1 MDCVISS
8 DPSRIDLDMVYDYLS
23 HRSYW
28 AQGRSRERIKQSI
41 DHSMCFGLYD
51 ESGKMLGFARVVT
64 DTVVFAYL
72 MDFFILEDYRGKG
85 LGSKMLRHIL
95 DQPALQ
101 VRLWFLATQDAHPL
115 YERFGFTAL
124 DHPERYMFKR
134 DVRYR

>member
-8 DPSRIDLDMVYDYLS
+8 DRARIDLDVVYDYLS

-41 DHSMCFGLYD
+41 EHSMCFGLYD
-51 ESGKMLGFARVVT
+51 EHGKMLGFARVVS

-72 MDFFILEDYRGKG
+72 MDFFILEDYRSRG
-85 LGSKMLRHIL
+85 LGSKLLRHIL
-95 DQPALQ
+95 DQPELQ

-124 DHPERYMFKR
+124 DNPERYMFKR
-134 DVRYR
+134 DVRYL